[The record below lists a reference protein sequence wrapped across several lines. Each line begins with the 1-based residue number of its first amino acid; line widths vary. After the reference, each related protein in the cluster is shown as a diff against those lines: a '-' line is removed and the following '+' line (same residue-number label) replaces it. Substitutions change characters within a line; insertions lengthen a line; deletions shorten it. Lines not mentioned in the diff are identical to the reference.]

1 MPNELGARAAVV
13 VREEI
18 ACLASRRSL
27 VTVIGRQSVA
37 PTGPARPV
45 TDLSSKRDW
54 HPISGT
60 RFGVYPRCNRPSAAH
75 AAGFSHLHVGIGRRG
90 SQKQNENKPTS
101 LLRSRNRPQTPA
113 SKAYWLNT
121 VPPLY
126 SLGIR
131 NLPERNKFR
140 SLFQKHPKCHT
151 TLLESKYL
159 SRGYFWNLS
168 HAYDIGETP

>member
-45 TDLSSKRDW
+45 TDLSSRRDW

-60 RFGVYPRCNRPSAAH
+60 RFGVYPRCNRPSVAQ
-75 AAGFSHLHVGIGRRG
+75 AAGFSQLHVGINTVEAR
-90 SQKQNENKPTS
+90 
-101 LLRSRNRPQTPA
+101 RNRMRTSRLHYYGAEIDRRNTRLEGSLAKYCA
-113 SKAYWLNT
+113 S
-121 VPPLY
+121 
-126 SLGIR
+126 SQFIGIR

-140 SLFQKHPKCHT
+140 SLFQRHPKCDT
-151 TLLESKYL
+151 IL
-159 SRGYFWNLS
+159 SDSEDMSMEYFCHPFLCLRN
-168 HAYDIGETP
+168 T